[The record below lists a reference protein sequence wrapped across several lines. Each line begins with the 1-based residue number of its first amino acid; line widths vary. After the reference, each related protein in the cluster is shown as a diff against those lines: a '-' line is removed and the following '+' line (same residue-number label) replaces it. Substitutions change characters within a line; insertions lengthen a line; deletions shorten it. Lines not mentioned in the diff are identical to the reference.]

1 MQATTIYFV
10 TITRKAL
17 STVESLITKALPGR
31 DFRLISRSLYLNGVT
46 PEEYAK
52 LLLIT
57 LPEDVS
63 TNLK

>member
-17 STVESLITKALPGR
+17 STVESLITEALPRR
-31 DFRLISRSLYLNGVT
+31 DFKLMTRSMSIDNVT

-57 LPEDVS
+57 LPRAVS